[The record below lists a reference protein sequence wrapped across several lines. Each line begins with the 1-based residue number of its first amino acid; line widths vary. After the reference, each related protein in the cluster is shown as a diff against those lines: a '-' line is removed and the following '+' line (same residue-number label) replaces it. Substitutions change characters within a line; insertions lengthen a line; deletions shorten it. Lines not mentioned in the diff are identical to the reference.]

1 MFPWEPGTPEKKS
14 CESVFDRKV
23 LLIKSVSWLVSHW
36 VLTNHVVLLKC
47 NNPIA
52 ASQRAVNQ
60 VHLKRK
66 SDEISDLR
74 VFHRSNLSEP
84 LTRKLKIFPIWV
96 KIWPS
101 YSNLQ

>member
-36 VLTNHVVLLKC
+36 VLTNHVVHV
-47 NNPIA
+47 